1 MASELVAILEKEAAA
16 EIERVLADARTQ
28 AERVVTQDA
37 EEAQA
42 YLAAQRQRLDAER
55 KAAQVKAQSAAQVK
69 ASALILQAKDQA
81 IAEVFAAAE
90 AELSRVQQDRS
101 RYAAVLRGLIRE
113 AASGLTGR
121 ITVDVNPKD
130 LDLARQA
137 VKELKL
143 DAEVRP
149 ANDVSGGARLISD
162 DGRFIVENTLASR
175 VERVKPLLVTE
186 IAALLWGQMT

>member
-1 MASELVAILEKEAAA
+1 VASELVAILEKEAAA